1 MIFNLNHEME
11 TLHFISNG
19 KDPYP
24 VCFCDFVH
32 IVWIFCPSTRL
43 VILFFFNDFVN
54 TTGWAIMRILGSF
67 LAHYEMR
74 NQRGEETKEK
84 EKQKKKI
91 DGFLPLGL
99 VWCAIIGS

>member
-1 MIFNLNHEME
+1 
-11 TLHFISNG
+11 
-19 KDPYP
+19 
-24 VCFCDFVH
+24 
-32 IVWIFCPSTRL
+32 

-84 EKQKKKI
+84 EKQKKI